1 MTSSEPDGRGV
12 RIPPGAFQ
20 MGSNDG
26 AEDQRPVHTV
36 FLDGLFI
43 DRYPV
48 TNGQFARF
56 ARETGYLTD
65 AERGGTGLV
74 RSVTVRAPV
83 ASADWRHP
91 EVPTSDIAARAD
103 CPVV

>member
-1 MTSSEPDGRGV
+1 MSSEPDGRGV

-26 AEDQRPVHTV
+26 AEDRRPVHTV

-43 DRYPV
+43 DRCPV

-56 ARETGYLTD
+56 ARETGYLRVPS
-65 AERGGTGLV
+65 AAGRVLSV
-74 RSVTVRAPV
+74 ASPSAPRSRAPTGGILK
-83 ASADWRHP
+83 SLS
-91 EVPTSDIAARAD
+91 PTSTRGRTV
-103 CPVV
+103 PWSK